1 MADRFESA
9 IAVSDGEGCCLTYR
23 ELCDRA
29 HQLAMLLSAQVD
41 ARAGLPIATLL
52 PNSVGAVV
60 ASYAVRITG
69 AGEVPISWYSTE
81 EEIDWCAKLAKVS
94 HVLTLKARQ
103 AALGGLGLNAVCLDT
118 IAASTAVPPEKKGVF
133 AGVQATLVGRILF
146 TSGTT
151 GKPKGVL
158 YRHMDRWLGEQMLKA
173 SLPFV
178 PRVGDKI
185 LLMTPFVHG
194 SSLLAY
200 AWCDLGGH
208 AVLLDGV
215 VIEKI
220 REQLNDPRLRAIF
233 APPTV
238 LAKITSVFEGQS
250 FKQVECIF
258 TGTQPLTALLYAR
271 ACAMFGPV
279 VRVTYGKSECVNPI
293 TVLSMTDTHDY
304 FSAPNIPAGACV
316 GHPSPGV
323 ELRIEM
329 GHQDSSEESDSSD
342 GEVWLRAP
350 HMSCGMITPNG
361 FVSHEPDG
369 WHQTGDLGH
378 IDAAGRLVLTGRL
391 ADVIKT
397 GGFKVNPDEIEALLS
412 TLGASTQ
419 VCVTAVPS
427 DYWGEIIVAVAE
439 LAFEGWESVAQE
451 RVKPLSRHKHPR
463 LFLSVEALPR
473 NPQGKVSR
481 RAVRELILRAYELLD
496 GPYPKMM
503 RR

>member
-1 MADRFESA
+1 MADRFECA
-9 IAVSDGEGCCLTYR
+9 IAVSDGDGRHLTFR
-23 ELCDRA
+23 ELCDQA
-29 HQLAMLLSAQVD
+29 HQLAVRLSSQID
-41 ARAGLPIATLL
+41 AKAGAPIATLL
-52 PNSVGAVV
+52 PNGVSAVI

-81 EEIDWCAKLAKVS
+81 EEIDWCAKLAKVA
-94 HVLTLKARQ
+94 HVITLEARQ
-103 AALGGLGLNAVCLDT
+103 VTLAGLGLNAVCLDAQAS
-118 IAASTAVPPEKKGVF
+118 ILAATPIKKGTFV
-133 AGVQATLVGRILF
+133 GVQGASVGRILF

-173 SLPFV
+173 SLPFM
-178 PRVGDKI
+178 PTMGDKI

-220 REQLNDPRLRAIF
+220 REQLQDPRLRAIF

-238 LAKITSVFEGQS
+238 LAKIIGAFEGQT

-271 ACAMFGPV
+271 ASAMFGPV

-293 TVLSMTDTHDY
+293 TVLSMADTEKY
-304 FSAPNIPAGACV
+304 FSVSDVPAGACV
-316 GHPSPGV
+316 GHPAPGV
-323 ELRIEM
+323 EIRIEAS
-329 GHQDSSEESDSSD
+329 HQDDSAESD

-350 HMSCGMITPNG
+350 HMSCGMITPDG
-361 FVSHEPDG
+361 FVAHEPDG

-378 IDAAGRLVLTGRL
+378 MDAAGRLVLTGRL

-397 GGFKVNPDEIEALLS
+397 GGFKVNPDEIEAMLW

-427 DYWGEIIVAVAE
+427 EYWGEIIVAVAE
-439 LAFEGWESVAQE
+439 MAFEGWDSVAQE

-463 LFLSVEALPR
+463 LFLAVEALPR

-481 RAVRELILRAYELLD
+481 RAVREQILREYELLD
-496 GPYPKMM
+496 GPYPTMVK
-503 RR
+503 RQ